1 MQSTHVYQFLTQ
13 MFLISNDNT
22 SLGVG
27 MNAVPG
33 GAFPIPSA
41 CAHVLAKLPPPRCFQ
56 VSVTRHA
63 LQ

>member
-1 MQSTHVYQFLTQ
+1 MLP
-13 MFLISNDNT
+13 
-22 SLGVG
+22 GVG

-56 VSVTRHA
+56 VSVTRHTHLA
-63 LQ
+63 VGYAAIVIPCAGN